1 MLVQSIIDKLQQFSP
16 TENVTYININEDGDL
31 VILID

>member
-1 MLVQSIIDKLQQFSP
+1 MLVQSIIDKLQQFSS